1 MTLKSALDD
10 VLKTTLAAVSGII
23 GKLEYI
29 AGLRDGNKKYT
40 HWGLQRLHGEEA
52 TQQALAEAHR
62 LFFLNILRAPLR
74 MLKEDLKQSSD
85 AQQAA
90 PHEYAESLRTRW
102 RFGAAFQFSATRSFE
117 SGFESGKDS
126 TGRQSPSLS
135 AIPTTWPITSASCG
149 CRKTLTCTGE
159 SGCGCSTR

>member
-1 MTLKSALDD
+1 
-10 VLKTTLAAVSGII
+10 
-23 GKLEYI
+23 
-29 AGLRDGNKKYT
+29 
-40 HWGLQRLHGEEA
+40 
-52 TQQALAEAHR
+52 
-62 LFFLNILRAPLR
+62 

-90 PHEYAESLRTRW
+90 PHEYAESLRLRQQDMLPGPRW

-117 SGFESGKDS
+117 YGFESGKDS